1 VKSPQNQFTCY
12 CLHW

>member
-1 VKSPQNQFTCY
+1 VKSLQNQFTCY